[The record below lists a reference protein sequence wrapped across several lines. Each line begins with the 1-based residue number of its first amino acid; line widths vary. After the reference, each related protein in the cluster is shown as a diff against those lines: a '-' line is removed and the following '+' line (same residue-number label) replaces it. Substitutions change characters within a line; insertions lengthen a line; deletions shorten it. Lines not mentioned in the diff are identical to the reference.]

1 MQLCPTC
8 QRCYE
13 DQDLS
18 CSTANHDPLVYQRA
32 GTRII
37 NGRYRLDKLL
47 GAGGNGAV
55 YQATHLQLNRPC
67 AIKLQRL
74 DRNGL
79 DPNGRMRLRREALV
93 ACQLDHPNVVRIYDF
108 GTNVVTIRKQN
119 HTRTEDE
126 LFIAMELLQGRTLE
140 WYLKRNRL
148 LRPEDAVL
156 IARQIAAGLAE
167 LHAQGVIHR
176 DLKPAN
182 VMLTIDRQG
191 ELVVKII
198 DLGAV
203 KLVDPEAMPDD
214 INLTGALFIG
224 SSLYASPEM
233 CRADPLDTRSDL
245 YSLGLIVYE
254 MLAGHRAFDF
264 SLFPILVYKHA
275 FEEPPP
281 LTGIPEQLLRL
292 VADAMKKNPN
302 HRLQSASEFI
312 DHCTEFE
319 QLSGLDCHNSS
330 GVVSS
335 LRDSGCQPTAVT
347 VSAIDDEETR
357 MATRLVEGTVL
368 SLDAAGIRVDL
379 ENGVKAIVA
388 WEDLQPGAGEKFVA
402 PVKPGQCIQ
411 AAVKHSGNGNGL
423 VHLADPVAVLPPA
436 PPQEQPAPKRE
447 YVPLPKQAAPPR
459 TNKLATQ
466 ERARVA
472 IAVIFLVAFAVL
484 SMIAIAGW
492 AMRSRPITNNQTSVG
507 NTAPPAEPSV
517 PQIGDEAETTTD
529 VNIREKHSARS
540 RKVGLAEKGSR
551 VRVLE
556 AHRNWRRIL
565 VLQHSREKEDE
576 GSEDQGWIDAE
587 NLKRVDGSQR

>member
-1 MQLCPTC
+1 
-8 QRCYE
+8 
-13 DQDLS
+13 
-18 CSTANHDPLVYQRA
+18 V
-32 GTRII
+32 
-37 NGRYRLDKLL
+37 

-108 GTNVVTIRKQN
+108 GTNVVTIRRQN
-119 HTRTEDE
+119 RTRTEDE

-148 LRPEDAVL
+148 LRAEDAVL

-182 VMLTIDRQG
+182 VMLTVDRHG

-203 KLVDPEAMPDD
+203 KLVDPLALPDD
-214 INLTGALFIG
+214 INLTGTLFIG

-264 SLFPILVYKHA
+264 SLFPILLYKHA
-275 FEEPPP
+275 FEEPQP
-281 LTGIPEQLLRL
+281 LTGIPEQLLQL
-292 VADAMKKNPN
+292 VVDAMKKNPD
-302 HRLQSASEFI
+302 HRLQSAAEFI
-312 DHCTEFE
+312 DRCAEFE
-319 QLSGLDCHNSS
+319 QLSGLDCRNSS
-330 GVVSS
+330 GLVNA
-335 LRDSGCQPTAVT
+335 LRDSGCKPTVVT
-347 VSAIDDEETR
+347 VSASDDEETR
-357 MATRLVEGTVL
+357 VAARLVVGTVL

-388 WEDLQPGAGEKFVA
+388 WEDLQPGAGEKFVS
-402 PVKPGQCIQ
+402 PVKPGQRIQ
-411 AAVKHSGNGNGL
+411 AAVKHGGNGNGL
-423 VHLADPVAVLPPA
+423 MHLSSPVALSPPTPPQQQPKPKKEYVA
-436 PPQEQPAPKRE
+436 PPK
-447 YVPLPKQAAPPR
+447 KAAPAR
-459 TNKLATQ
+459 SNKLAIKLATQ

-484 SMIAIAGW
+484 SMIAVAGW
-492 AMRSRPITNNQTSVG
+492 AMRSRPTTNNQTPVV
-507 NTAPPAEPSV
+507 NTAPPAESYV

-565 VLQHSREKEDE
+565 VLQHGREKEDE
-576 GSEDQGWIDAE
+576 GSEDEGWIDAD